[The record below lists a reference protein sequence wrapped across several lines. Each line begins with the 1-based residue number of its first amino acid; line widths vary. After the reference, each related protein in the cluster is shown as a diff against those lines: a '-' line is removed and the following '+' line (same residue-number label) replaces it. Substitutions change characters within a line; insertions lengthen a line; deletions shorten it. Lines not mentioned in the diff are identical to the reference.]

1 MDKVLSYI
9 GMCKLESGSVVIA
22 DPYINRIISLYEKIP
37 RLRQRSLL
45 IDGVKKGN
53 YYAYHLLNPESWD
66 VIDFLMIHE
75 DYSYESLE
83 ELDVSEVG
91 KVSTTLGESV
101 LYVDKDKYLHTNN
114 CYYAFDEQ
122 ILYDC
127 NRIMEDI
134 PQMPYTQKQKEKI
147 TALVKSCLKEGLCA
161 IPGQKITNIVGAT
174 PVWNGFRDYND
185 CSTQFSYE
193 IINSLCGSFRNA
205 VVISGGIAS
214 NVSSSSVPIYEY
226 REKNTSKVCAICS
239 IIA

>member
-1 MDKVLSYI
+1 
-9 GMCKLESGSVVIA
+9 
-22 DPYINRIISLYEKIP
+22 
-37 RLRQRSLL
+37 
-45 IDGVKKGN
+45 
-53 YYAYHLLNPESWD
+53 
-66 VIDFLMIHE
+66 MIHE

-83 ELDVSEVG
+83 ELGVSEVG

-101 LYVDKDKYLHTNN
+101 LYVDKDKYLQTNN

-134 PQMPYTQKQKEKI
+134 PQMPYTQNQKEKI

-214 NVSSSSVPIYEY
+214 NVSSPSVPIYEY
-226 REKNTSKVCAICS
+226 REKSTSKVCAICS